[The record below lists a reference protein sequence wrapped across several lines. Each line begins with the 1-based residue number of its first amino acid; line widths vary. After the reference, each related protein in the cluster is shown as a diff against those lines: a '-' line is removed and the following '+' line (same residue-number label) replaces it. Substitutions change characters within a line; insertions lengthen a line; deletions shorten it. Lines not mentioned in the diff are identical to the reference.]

1 MKAIERLSAILLLC
15 GLTACG
21 VAGQV
26 LSGRQALLVNK
37 NEEALGRFQAA
48 AESDP
53 GYVMRSGPFR
63 EGIWTYV
70 GRAQYSVGKFTE
82 ARRSLGRAVSLD
94 SDDYLARIYLG
105 LTLARSGDRSG
116 GLHEIRIGMKGLY
129 DWLEYLTSTAQYGR
143 YWDPSRD
150 IRSQIEKDLAMISGA
165 EFDWQ
170 KLIADAEWLG
180 KKTEDEVELARR
192 DEQRQY
198 RDRLGPGSGV
208 SIGVG
213 F

>member
-1 MKAIERLSAILLLC
+1 MNRIGRLVALLLLV
-15 GLTACG
+15 GLNACG
-21 VAGQV
+21 VAAQV
-26 LSGRQALLVNK
+26 QAGRQALLVNK
-37 NEEALGRFQAA
+37 NEEALGRFQEAL
-48 AESDP
+48 EKDP
-53 GYVMRSGPFR
+53 DYVMRSGPFH

-94 SDDYLARIYLG
+94 NEDYLARIYLG
-105 LTLARSGDRSG
+105 LTLARSGDRPG
-116 GLHEIRIGMKGLY
+116 GLHEIRVGMKALY
-129 DWLEYLTSTAQYGR
+129 DWLEYLTSTVQYGR

-170 KLIADAEWLG
+170 KLIVDAEWVG
-180 KKTEDEVELARR
+180 KKTEEEVELARR
-192 DEQRQY
+192 DEQQQF
-198 RDRLGPGSGV
+198 RDRMGRGSGA

>member
-1 MKAIERLSAILLLC
+1 MKTIERLVAILFLV
-15 GLTACG
+15 GLNACG

-26 LSGRQALLVNK
+26 QSGRQALLGNK

-105 LTLARSGDRSG
+105 LTLTRSGDRSG
-116 GLHEIRIGMKGLY
+116 GLHEIRIGMKGIY
-129 DWLEYLTSTAQYGR
+129 DWLENLTSTAQYGR

-180 KKTEDEVELARR
+180 KKTEEEVELARR